1 MTENERFHGAQMS
14 LTTEQIVRQHVA
26 ASRRFRKSIRGD
38 AAKARAFLIKAGI
51 LNKSG
56 TKLAKRYR

>member
-1 MTENERFHGAQMS
+1 MS
-14 LTTEQIVRQHVA
+14 ATVSQIVSEHVK
-26 ASRRFRKSIRGD
+26 ASRQFRKAVKGD
-38 AAKARAFLIKAGI
+38 AARARAFLVRAGI